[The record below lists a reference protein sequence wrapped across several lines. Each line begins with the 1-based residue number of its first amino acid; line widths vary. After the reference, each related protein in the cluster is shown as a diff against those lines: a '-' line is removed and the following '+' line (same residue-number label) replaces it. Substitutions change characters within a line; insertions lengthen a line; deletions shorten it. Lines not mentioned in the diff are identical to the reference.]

1 MKMKMKGKLIAWN
14 SDKAFG
20 FIAPNGGGEHVFI
33 HRTGLSNRQRIPQ
46 INDIITFSMGKDK
59 EGRDCAG
66 DATFSGEKLK
76 KKLANK
82 VSKFSIYVSALFLSG
97 ITTAYIMA
105 IFPQK
110 LLVSYYCVSI
120 ITFIAYAFDK
130 SKARRGAWRTAENT
144 LHLFSLMG
152 GWPGAAI
159 AQQLLRHKSQ
169 KRAFRNVFW
178 LTVMVNCSA
187 LLWLLSSNGNYVIEV
202 FK

>member
-1 MKMKMKGKLIAWN
+1 MKGKLVAWN
-14 SDKAFG
+14 SNKAFG

-46 INDIITFSMGKDK
+46 INDIITFSMVEDK
-59 EGRDCAG
+59 EGRGCAG

-76 KKLANK
+76 KKSANK
-82 VSKFSIYVSALFLSG
+82 VSNFSIYVSVLFLSG
-97 ITTAYIMA
+97 ITTAYIMEF
-105 IFPQK
+105 FPQK
-110 LLVSYYCVSI
+110 LFISYYFFSI

-130 SKARRGAWRTAENT
+130 SKAQRGAWRTSENT

-178 LTVMVNCSA
+178 LTVIVNGCA
-187 LLWLLSSNGNYVIEV
+187 LLWLLSSNCIHV
-202 FK
+202 FEIFK